1 MYNQEN
7 YRRIKREFE
16 QKHFAAAEAAEQ
28 RMREVEEK
36 IPVLVEIHRTLRSTG
51 CSIFA
56 ASLSENREEEMARLK
71 RENQE
76 LREVARDLLLQNG
89 YPADYTQVR
98 YECPLCDDT
107 GFTKESKGRS
117 ICGCMKRA
125 LILAGYESSGIG
137 AMLDKQTFDSF
148 SLSYYPEEDREK
160 NMRKVFERSQQY
172 AETFHGEGSG
182 NLLFF
187 GATGLGK
194 THLSTAIA
202 KAVIDRGYDVVY
214 DTAQNIFSVFE
225 AERFGKDR
233 EGSVSEPAARYF
245 DCDLLILDDLG
256 AEMSTQFTVSC
267 LYQLLNERMM
277 TRRPMIISTNLQ
289 FAEIRQRYTDRICSR
304 LLGEFFA
311 FQFTGKDIRMQKLR
325 S

>member
-16 QKHFAAAEAAEQ
+16 QKHFAAAEAAEA

-51 CSIFA
+51 FSIFG
-56 ASLSENREEEMARLK
+56 ASLSENGREEMARLK

-76 LREVARDLLLQNG
+76 LREVAADLLVQHG
-89 YPADYTQVR
+89 YPADYTQIR
-98 YECPLCDDT
+98 YECPLCNDT
-107 GFTKESKGRS
+107 GFTNESNGRTL
-117 ICGCMKRA
+117 CACMKRA

-137 AMLDKQTFDSF
+137 SMLEEQTFDSF
-148 SLSYYPEEDREK
+148 SLSYYTEDDQRR
-160 NMRKVFERSQQY
+160 NMERVLERAKQY
-172 AETFHGEGSG
+172 AETFHGKGSG

-202 KAVIDRGYDVVY
+202 KTVIDRGYDVVY
-214 DTAQNIFSVFE
+214 DSAQNVFSGFE
-225 AERFGKDR
+225 AERFGRDR
-233 EGSVSEPAARYF
+233 EGTGSEPTARYF
-245 DCDLLILDDLG
+245 QCDLLILDDLG
-256 AEMSTQFTVSC
+256 AEMSNQFSVSC
-267 LYQLLNERMM
+267 LYQLLNERMLSRM
-277 TRRPMIISTNLQ
+277 PMIISTNLQ
-289 FAEIRQRYTDRICSR
+289 FTEIRQRYTDRICSR

-311 FQFTGKDIRMQKLR
+311 FQFSGKDIRMQKLR